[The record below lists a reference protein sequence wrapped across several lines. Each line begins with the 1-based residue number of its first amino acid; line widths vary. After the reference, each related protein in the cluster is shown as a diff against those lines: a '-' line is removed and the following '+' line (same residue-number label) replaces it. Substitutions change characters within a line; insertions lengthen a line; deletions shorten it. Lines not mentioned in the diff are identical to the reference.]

1 MNVNLS
7 VIILNDW
14 KRLTELMHF
23 FSHQSE
29 WMKMNECKSFIHRS
43 EWMKMNEC
51 KSLSHHSEWMIMNE
65 CKSFSHVSEW
75 LNTSKWMNVNRLFI
89 ILNEWLFVGIPT
101 SLFNKQEAPHFRI
114 QAVHYWLYTK
124 LSPFIGRS
132 KT

>member
-51 KSLSHHSEWMIMNE
+51 KSLSHHSEWMKMN
-65 CKSFSHVSEW
+65 
-75 LNTSKWMNVNRLFI
+75 
-89 ILNEWLFVGIPT
+89 
-101 SLFNKQEAPHFRI
+101 
-114 QAVHYWLYTK
+114 
-124 LSPFIGRS
+124 
-132 KT
+132 